1 MSCCRMLS
9 VWDRAAMIVGL
20 EAGLSQVRI
29 ADRVGRSPC
38 PSVVCREIA
47 RHTGALMVHT
57 RPRTP
62 GERRGWPGQCVHD
75 PDSAPPASKDIQERI
90 VSDLEA
96 KLRRVD
102 EAESAT
108 SETLGRLTDLR
119 NLCME
124 NSLYPRECTIA

>member
-75 PDSAPPASKDIQERI
+75 PDSAPPASKER
-90 VSDLEA
+90 VSEA
-96 KLRRVD
+96 LCMRFNPQSRRRVRNND
-102 EAESAT
+102 CCVPEEA
-108 SETLGRLTDLR
+108 
-119 NLCME
+119 
-124 NSLYPRECTIA
+124 